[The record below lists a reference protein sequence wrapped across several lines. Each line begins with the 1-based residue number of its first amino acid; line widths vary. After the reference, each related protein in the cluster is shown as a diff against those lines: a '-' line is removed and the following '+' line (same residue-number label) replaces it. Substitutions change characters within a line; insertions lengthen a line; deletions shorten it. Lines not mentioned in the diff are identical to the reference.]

1 MTAPKHELKCWP
13 VYFQRV
19 WTGEKTFEVRLD
31 DRGFQRGDTV
41 VLREWDRNDSC
52 NCVGDHSAHCAK
64 YSGRTI
70 SARIGH
76 VMASTPPRGNQR
88 GFVGMG
94 YVVFSLCDPQRHDGR
109 PAQQDIEIRVTE
121 AAVGSASARATIAH
135 RIATASERSRL

>member
-1 MTAPKHELKCWP
+1 MTAAEHELKCWP

-19 WTGEKTFEVRLD
+19 WTGDKTFEVRLD

-41 VLREWDRNDSC
+41 VLREWDRTDPCDCTGS
-52 NCVGDHSAHCAK
+52 DHGPTCAK

-70 SARIGH
+70 TARIGH
-76 VMASTPPRGNQR
+76 VMASTAPRGNQR

-109 PAQQDIEIRVTE
+109 PKTDPA
-121 AAVGSASARATIAH
+121 AAVERILAASQGVRRA
-135 RIATASERSRL
+135 